1 MSCLDETNRVEG
13 EERRVSPCLFSF
25 SLLERKARVCCVRGD
40 YTSDA
45 ESCRFSRS
53 NRRRRVFST
62 TSGEYRVDRRFNFV
76 DFGPNRLV
84 TFDINLGFSSF
95 GCKSITG
102 FRLIDVNRHARLIYG
117 LF

>member
-40 YTSDA
+40 YTSDT

-53 NRRRRVFST
+53 NRRRKVFST
-62 TSGEYRVDRRFNFV
+62 TSGEYRVDRQFNFV

-84 TFDINLGFSSF
+84 RFDINLGFSSF

-102 FRLIDVNRHARLIYG
+102 FRLIDNRHARLIYG